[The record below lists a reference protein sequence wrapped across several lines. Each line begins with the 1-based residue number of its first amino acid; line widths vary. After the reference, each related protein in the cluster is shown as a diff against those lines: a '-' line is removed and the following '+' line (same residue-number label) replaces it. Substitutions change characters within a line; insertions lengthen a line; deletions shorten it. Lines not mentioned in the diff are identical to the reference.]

1 MRKCVATN
9 NSNNTDNAND
19 TNNANNTNTTSPVA
33 RFIHATPLLF
43 TNLRFHPRYLAH
55 LLHDLRLTCHA
66 QSRDANATTTTAA
79 TATTVATV
87 AIAATANTARAMH
100 GKQANRTTPV

>member
-33 RFIHATPLLF
+33 RFIHAHPPLLF

-55 LLHDLRLTCHA
+55 LLHYLRLTCLA
-66 QSRDANATTTTAA
+66 QSRDANA
-79 TATTVATV
+79 
-87 AIAATANTARAMH
+87 IAATARAMH
-100 GKQANRTTPV
+100 SKQANRTTPV